1 MNPEPKNRESQ
12 QLRGRDLDETWT
24 VESACKCYRQRRC
37 DAERQGHGDVDC
49 NRDGQNEMKPPVSQ
63 RSGHQIKRD
72 MDRWMR
78 PQMLPATTL
87 R

>member
-1 MNPEPKNRESQ
+1 
-12 QLRGRDLDETWT
+12 
-24 VESACKCYRQRRC
+24 
-37 DAERQGHGDVDC
+37 
-49 NRDGQNEMKPPVSQ
+49 MKPPVSQ